1 MKITHLETFLV
12 PPRWLFLKVTTD
24 EGLVGWGEPVLEG
37 HAATLAAKIEEL
49 KDLVIGRDPLLIED
63 MWQSIYRAGCYRGGP
78 VLMSAISG
86 LDMALWDIKGK
97 YHNAPIHALLGG
109 KVRDTIRTY
118 RWIGGDRP
126 DNLVEE
132 AEALIAQ
139 GYNAVK
145 LNACAELR
153 IVDTHAKLDQIVAK
167 LFALREA
174 VGNKLDIALDFHGR
188 VHVPMARQLIA
199 ELEPMRPMFIEDA
212 VVSQQVDAMAGL
224 ASATAIP
231 LVIGERLHSRY
242 DFKQVFEKRAAS
254 IINPDTAHVG
264 GISEMVRIG
273 HWAEAYDVALAPHCP
288 LGPIALAAC
297 LQVDAVC
304 YNAFI
309 QEQSLGIHYNQGGDM
324 MDYVTNPQAFA
335 INNASLSIPDGPGLG
350 IEINE
355 EHVRVMAKDGHSWRA
370 PLWRHEDG
378 SVAEW

>member
-1 MKITHLETFLV
+1 MKITSLETFLV

-24 EGLVGWGEPVLEG
+24 EGLIGWGEPVLEG
-37 HAATLAAKIEEL
+37 HAETLAAKIDEL

-63 MWQSIYRAGCYRGGP
+63 LWQTIYRSGCYRGGP

-97 YHNAPIHALLGG
+97 YHNVPVNALLGG

-132 AEALIAQ
+132 AQTLIAQ

-153 IVDTHAKLDQIVAK
+153 IVDTYAKLDQIVAK
-167 LFALREA
+167 LFDLREA
-174 VGNKLDIALDFHGR
+174 VGSALDIALDFHGR
-188 VHVPMARQLIA
+188 VHVPMAGQLIK

-212 VVSQQVDAMAGL
+212 VVSQQVDAMADL
-224 ASATAIP
+224 ARSTAIP

-273 HWAEAYDVALAPHCP
+273 AWAEAYDVALAPHCP

-324 MDYVTNPQAFA
+324 VDYVTNRDAFS
-335 INNASLSIPDGPGLG
+335 IKDASLKIPDGPGLG
-350 IEINE
+350 LEINE
-355 EHVRVMAKDGHSWRA
+355 AHVRAMAQQGHRWRP